1 MLTNPYLVALV
12 IPLLLMACSALAK
25 KLVRGTAWQ
34 MADFF
39 LGVELALAA
48 LGSAMVYFYD
58 LKKVSPDSNS
68 SLELANKI
76 TATASFSV
84 ICFFLLLLILSNHQD
99 WEPRST
105 NPRGQFWMLV
115 VVSNMLGISLLASFI
130 LLVKGL

>member
-25 KLVRGTAWQ
+25 KLVRGSAWR
-34 MADFF
+34 MSDFF

-58 LKKVSPDSNS
+58 LKKVPPDSNS
-68 SLELANKI
+68 SLALANKI

-105 NPRGQFWMLV
+105 NPQGQFWMLV
-115 VVSNMLGISLLASFI
+115 VVSNLLGISLLSSFI
-130 LLVKGL
+130 LLVKGV